1 MGKHENP
8 QKPAEPYVPQGFP
21 LPIVKQHYKPEKGGK
36 EPDQAATVTDKED
49 LGDVIRAIDD
59 LANEL
64 HDQFFA
70 VPDVCDNGG
79 RVDPEKFDA
88 ATRQAFITAG
98 NGLDYAIRLVT
109 EKGRDLRIKKL
120 RKELSEEMRAAGLTG
135 DPAFGESAS

>member
-1 MGKHENP
+1 MGKHEHP
-8 QKPAEPYVPQGFP
+8 QAPAEPYVPQGFP
-21 LPIVKQHYKPEKGGK
+21 LPIMKGGK
-36 EPDQAATVTDKED
+36 EPDQAETVADKED
-49 LGDVIRAIDD
+49 LGDVIRALAD

-70 VPDVCDNGG
+70 VPDVYEASTM
-79 RVDPEKFDA
+79 RVPPERFDA
-88 ATRQAFITAG
+88 ATRQAFVTAG
-98 NGLDYAIRLVT
+98 NGLDYALRLVV